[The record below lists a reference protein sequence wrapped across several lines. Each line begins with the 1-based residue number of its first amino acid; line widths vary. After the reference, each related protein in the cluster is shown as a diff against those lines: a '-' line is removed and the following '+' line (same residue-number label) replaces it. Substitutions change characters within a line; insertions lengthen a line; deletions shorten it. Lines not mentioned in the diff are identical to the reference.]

1 MDGQILGGGVIAL
14 VVVLLWLI
22 YLLPTWYAR
31 ARDNAAER
39 NAVRLNQALR
49 VLAESS
55 EASEEVRVELSSREV
70 ARQQRLVKKLEA
82 EEARLQAEYE
92 RAETQ
97 RRREEH
103 EEKLAR
109 TRSDAEAARL
119 ARAIEAENRRRELDE
134 LKRDPRVRLQAAR
147 RRGRLAATATTVAGL
162 AAVGIGVWQALAAGA
177 WTWLAIGVAVT
188 LLGMLALRRMAAVA
202 VRARRAAPQTAPVA
216 VQPAAP
222 RPEPVL
228 LNPADRGWTPRRLP
242 APLTATAGS
251 RAADEVAAANAREK
265 LEQAA
270 REEVA
275 RQRVAARHPRP
286 VSLAERREEDAE
298 IERHVRE
305 MLARRAAG

>member
-1 MDGQILGGGVIAL
+1 MGGQILGGGVIAL

-31 ARDNAAER
+31 VRDNAAER

-55 EASEEVRVELSSREV
+55 EASDDVRIQLSSREV

-82 EEARLQAEYE
+82 EDARLHAEYE
-92 RAETQ
+92 RAETE

-103 EEKLAR
+103 EEKLER
-109 TRSDAEAARL
+109 TRRDAEAARL
-119 ARAIEAENRRRELDE
+119 TRALEAEERKREIDA

-162 AAVGIGVWQALAAGA
+162 VAVGLGTWQTIAVGA
-177 WTWLAIGVAVT
+177 WAWLAIGIAVT
-188 LLGMLALRRMAAVA
+188 VIGMLALRRMAAVA
-202 VRARRAAPQTAPVA
+202 GRARRAPQTAPVA
-216 VQPAAP
+216 VQVARE
-222 RPEPVL
+222 RPEPEL
-228 LNPADRGWTPRRLP
+228 LNPADRGWVPRRLP
-242 APLTATAGS
+242 MPLTATAGS
-251 RAADEVAAANAREK
+251 RAADEVAAAGAREK

-270 REEVA
+270 REE
-275 RQRVAARHPRP
+275 AARRRIAANLPQP
-286 VSLAERREEDAE
+286 ISLDEHRDEDAE
-298 IERHVRE
+298 IERRVRE